1 MLGFTMIELLAA
13 LALAAIMVA
22 GVAVM
27 TNSML
32 EDTRAQQAAL
42 YQSQL
47 TAAATQLIQ
56 QNYSAL
62 AAAATTST
70 PVVASLS
77 GSAYQMSTYMSS
89 AMNNVNAYGQT
100 PCLLIYGTST
110 AGALQA
116 LLVTEGGTT
125 IPDAQLGF
133 IAANAGSGG
142 GSIQAMNNAGGAANG
157 AFGSWTVASPNPAGA
172 SCSGTKTGVG
182 HVASLIYYNGT
193 QAQNADYLYRIAVP
207 GDTTAN
213 TMQVPIGL
221 ATTETDYAACTQTA
235 AIAADAASNVVIC
248 QQGPTSSA
256 QWVPQASYHWRE
268 PVADYASLASVAVAA
283 QGDVR
288 MTAKT
293 NRAYTY
299 NGSTWQALA
308 VDEAGDLALGNAQTL
323 GAACPTVASGTTLIS
338 TDSTGR
344 VLSCNSKTGA
354 TWQAQAEINPQTVA
368 ADTDCAIAVGQAG
381 ATDFVCGTTPTA
393 AAYDSTRGY
402 YASVVTRSV
411 PVLPANGAISVY
423 AWAHLQDAYVT
434 ACPSTPKD
442 ISNGA
447 GAYIVLYAELLDLS
461 KSGAAQTIA
470 SVVNQSS
477 KIVAD
482 LANVSVNLTHAM
494 PLNNGAGYAVRLT
507 TWWMVY
513 GGADST
519 SFQPSYCGTGN
530 NIFPLNGVV
539 TSWNIN
545 PLY

>member
-1 MLGFTMIELLAA
+1 MLGFTMIEMLAA

-77 GSAYQMSTYMSS
+77 GSAYQMSTYTSS

-157 AFGSWTVASPNPAGA
+157 AFGSWAVASPNPAGA

-213 TMQVPIGL
+213 TMQVPIVL
-221 ATTETDYAACTQTA
+221 AKQAVSQDYQACSQLG
-235 AIAADAASNVVIC
+235 AITADAAGNVVVC
-248 QQGPTSSA
+248 QPGPASTD
-256 QWVPQASYHWRE
+256 QWVPQAAYHWRE
-268 PVADYASLASVAVAA
+268 PVADYASLASVSSPGE
-283 QGDVR
+283 GDVR
-288 MTAKT
+288 MTLAT
-293 NRAYTY
+293 HRAYTY
-299 NGSTWQALA
+299 VASTSTWQALA
-308 VDEAGDLALGNAQTL
+308 VDEAGNLALGNAQTI
-323 GAACPTVASGTTLIS
+323 GAACSNAASTTLVS

-344 VLSCNSKTGA
+344 VLSCQNGIWQTQSEIEPASQLTGCQLVMSGA
-354 TWQAQAEINPQTVA
+354 GAGDYPSCTAQSSANYTASPYSYNAANGTYSYVFSQQVTMTKPGIIVA
-368 ADTDCAIAVGQAG
+368 A
-381 ATDFVCGTTPTA
+381 
-393 AAYDSTRGY
+393 S
-402 YASVVTRSV
+402 
-411 PVLPANGAISVY
+411 
-423 AWAHLQDAYVT
+423 WAHLNDGLCGSKPGHQAQLSQDV
-434 ACPSTPKD
+434 D
-442 ISNGA
+442 ILDSNKNNVAHTESQSPTLTDDSGGINNA
-447 GAYIVLYAELLDLS
+447 LAQ
-461 KSGAAQTIA
+461 SGAAGTYYVVVTTNWATYSVISTPWTSSFCGQSSQTIP
-470 SVVNQSS
+470 NTP
-477 KIVAD
+477 VA
-482 LANVSVNLTHAM
+482 
-494 PLNNGAGYAVRLT
+494 AGWT
-507 TWWMVY
+507 IN
-513 GGADST
+513 
-519 SFQPSYCGTGN
+519 SY
-530 NIFPLNGVV
+530 
-539 TSWNIN
+539 
-545 PLY
+545 Y